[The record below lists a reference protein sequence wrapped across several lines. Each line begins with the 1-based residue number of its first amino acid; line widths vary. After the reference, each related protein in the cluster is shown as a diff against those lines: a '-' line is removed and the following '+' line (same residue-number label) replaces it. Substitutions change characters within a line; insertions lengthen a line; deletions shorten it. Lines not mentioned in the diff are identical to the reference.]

1 MIMSWIV
8 YMVRL
13 KNGSLYTGITNNL
26 ERRLKT
32 HADGKGSKYVRS
44 HLPFELVYKEIVAD
58 QSAALIREAEIK
70 SKNVKYKQG
79 LINSP
84 LNTMKEKDNE
94 EISN

>member
-1 MIMSWIV
+1 MSWIV

-13 KNGSLYTGITNNL
+13 SNGSLYTGITNNL

-70 SKNVKYKQG
+70 GKNVKYKQG

-84 LNTMKEKDNE
+84 LNTMKEKE
-94 EISN
+94 K

>member
-1 MIMSWIV
+1 
-8 YMVRL
+8 MVRL